1 MSFQSYQE
9 EVVPNKDTTTAA
21 AATEKSSL
29 TIGTDREESKSKSMS
44 KSKLKRWKT
53 TPGIS
58 AAIVVAIMLCVV
70 VVSWPS
76 SLHGIR
82 GIGGGGGG
90 GGGGDASL
98 VTLQQTHDPMCPTA
112 GSPSVSGGSTQTPG
126 VVFYGLDFS
135 TDSYKS
141 NRIPDEPPNPPHT
154 YLSESDQVWQACAS
168 ACNTL
173 HEMCR
178 TFTVHILTNPNGE
191 FFGFCY
197 YHRHWLDNHGN
208 QYVVNSVGDR
218 NIVSGVC
225 RPEDKWNGYK

>member
-9 EVVPNKDTTTAA
+9 EVVPNKDTTAAAAA

-29 TIGTDREESKSKSMS
+29 TIGTDGEESKSKSMS
-44 KSKLKRWKT
+44 KSLRWQT

-82 GIGGGGGG
+82 GTGGG

-98 VTLQQTHDPMCPTA
+98 VTLQQTHDPMCPTV
-112 GSPSVSGGSTQTPG
+112 GSPSTTGGSTQTPG

-135 TDSYKS
+135 IDSYKS
-141 NRIPDEPPNPPHT
+141 LRIHPGLPD
-154 YLSESDQVWQACAS
+154 SDHVWQHCAS
-168 ACNTL
+168 ACNTQ
-173 HEMCR
+173 HDDCR
-178 TFTVHILTNPNGE
+178 TFTAHIYTGLIDNTKYYMGE
-191 FFGFCY
+191 CY
-197 YHRHWLDNHGN
+197 FHRHWLDNHGN
-208 QYVVNSVGDR
+208 RYVVNSIGDR
-218 NIVSGVC
+218 TIVSGVC